1 MYIKTAGSYHLYFN
15 KMFLLFEIFFE
26 TLSMQ
31 LFTLEWH
38 QISIL
43 ICPQD
48 IVVWKPGW
56 NDGDKSDA
64 QWWRGHALYTFTY
77 LLIK

>member
-1 MYIKTAGSYHLYFN
+1 
-15 KMFLLFEIFFE
+15 MFLLFEIFFE

-31 LFTLEWH
+31 LFTIESH

-48 IVVWKPGW
+48 IVVSRPGW

-64 QWWRGHALYTFTY
+64 Q
-77 LLIK
+77 